1 MTGQLTGQPIIVLDK
16 DKTRT
21 QGRDALGFNITA
33 AKAIADAVR
42 TTLGPKGMDKML
54 VNPVGDM
61 VITNDGATI
70 LQEMDIKHPA
80 AKMMVEIART
90 QEDKAGDGTTSAVV
104 LAGEL
109 LNKARVLVEQD
120 VHPTTI
126 TRGYSLA
133 QEKALEILD
142 ELAIDAS
149 DDVLENI
156 ARTALTGKSADMA
169 LEPLVQ
175 LSVKA
180 AQSIRESG
188 RVNVKENINILHQ
201 RGGSM
206 KDTKFIRGLVIDRA
220 RAHKNMPK
228 KVENARIAV
237 LDTGI
242 EVEKTKTQSKIQILT
257 PELLSEARL
266 EEGRLV
272 EEKVEALAK
281 SGANVVFTEK
291 GIDDAGM
298 HYLAKKG
305 IFAVRRCK
313 DEEIKKVVKATG
325 ARIVSKL
332 DGVEEEDLGR
342 ADVVEERGVGNYK
355 MIYIEGCENPKAISI
370 LIYSGAEHVAD
381 EVERGLDDALRV
393 VGDVIED
400 GKIVAGGGSPE
411 IELAMRLRSYATSLG
426 GREQLA
432 VMAYA
437 DALEEIPKGI
447 AENAGLDAISII
459 ADLRNM
465 HNNGVR
471 TAGINV
477 STGKSQ
483 DMLELG
489 VIEPLR
495 VKTQIIKSAT
505 DAANMILRVDDI
517 LMAKE
522 TGMMDVRPEHTADYY
537 DGISPPDMGEEN

>member
-1 MTGQLTGQPIIVLDK
+1 MAGQLSGQPIIILDK

-21 QGRDALGFNITA
+21 QGKDALGFNITA

-70 LQEMDIKHPA
+70 LKEMDIKHPA

-109 LNKARVLVEQD
+109 LNKARILVEQN

-133 QEKALEILD
+133 QVKALEFMD

-156 ARTALTGKSADMA
+156 ARTALTGKSADLA

-175 LSVKA
+175 LCVKV
-180 AQSIRESG
+180 AQSIKESG
-188 RVNVKENINILHQ
+188 KVNVKENINIIHQ
-201 RGGSM
+201 RGGSI
-206 KDTKFIRGLVIDRA
+206 KDTKFVHGVVIDKA

-228 KVENARIAV
+228 KVENAKIAV

-242 EVEKTKTQSKIQILT
+242 EVEKTNTTSKMQISS
-257 PELLSEARL
+257 PEMLSEARL
-266 EEGRLV
+266 EESKLV

-281 SGANVVFTEK
+281 TGVNVVFTEK
-291 GIDDAGM
+291 GIDDIGM
-298 HYLAKKG
+298 HYLNKKG
-305 IFAVRRCK
+305 ILAIRRCN
-313 DEEIKKVVKATG
+313 DGEIKKIVKATG
-325 ARIVSKL
+325 ARVVSKV
-332 DGVEEEDLGR
+332 DGVEEDDIGHAEL
-342 ADVVEERGVGNYK
+342 VEERGLGNYK
-355 MIYIEGCENPKAISI
+355 MIYVEGCANPKAVSI

-381 EVERGLDDALRV
+381 EVERALDDALRV
-393 VGDVIED
+393 VADVIED

-411 IELAMRLRSYATSLG
+411 LEVAMKLRAYATSVG

-432 VMAYA
+432 IMAYA

-447 AENAGLDAISII
+447 AENAGLDAIDTL
-459 ADLRNM
+459 AELRNM
-465 HNNGVR
+465 HSKGVK
-471 TAGINV
+471 TAGLNV
-477 STGKSQ
+477 FTGKAE

-489 VIEPLR
+489 IVEPLR

-505 DAANMILRVDDI
+505 DAANMILRIDDI

-522 TGMMDVRPEHTADYY
+522 TGMMDVKPEHTADYY
-537 DGISPPDMGEEN
+537 DGIQAPSVDED

>member
-1 MTGQLTGQPIIVLDK
+1 MAGQISGQPIIILDK

-21 QGRDALGFNITA
+21 QGKDALGFNITA
-33 AKAIADAVR
+33 AKAISDAVR

-70 LQEMDIKHPA
+70 LREMDIKHPA

-109 LNKARVLVEQD
+109 LNKAKTLVEQN

-133 QEKALEILD
+133 SIKALEILD
-142 ELAIDAS
+142 ELALDAS
-149 DDVLENI
+149 DDVLANI
-156 ARTALTGKSADMA
+156 ARTALTGKSADLA
-169 LEPLVQ
+169 LAPLVE
-175 LSVKA
+175 LCVNV
-180 AQSIRESG
+180 AQSIKDSG
-188 RVNVKENINILHQ
+188 KVNVKENINIIHQ
-201 RGGSM
+201 RGGSI
-206 KDTKFIRGLVIDRA
+206 KDTKFVHGVVIDKA

-228 KVENARIAV
+228 KVVNAKIAI

-242 EVEKTKTQSKIQILT
+242 EVEKTKATSKIQIT
-257 PELLSEARL
+257 SAEMLSEARL
-266 EEGRLV
+266 EESKLV
-272 EEKVEALAK
+272 EERVEALSR

-291 GIDDAGM
+291 GIDDIGM

-313 DEEIKKVVKATG
+313 DEEIKKLVKATG
-325 ARIVSKL
+325 ARVVSKV
-332 DGVEEEDLGR
+332 DGVEEEDLGK
-342 ADVVEERGVGNYK
+342 ADLVEERGVGNYK
-355 MIYIEGCENPKAISI
+355 MVYVEGCANPKAVSI
-370 LIYSGAEHVAD
+370 LIFSGAEHVAD
-381 EVERGLDDALRV
+381 EVERALDDALRV
-393 VGDVIED
+393 VADVIED

-411 IELAMRLRSYATSLG
+411 MEVAIGLRSYATTLS

-432 VMAYA
+432 VLAYA

-447 AENAGLDAISII
+447 AENAGLDAIDMI

-465 HNNGVR
+465 HSEGVR
-471 TAGINV
+471 TAGLNV
-477 STGKSQ
+477 FTDKAE
-483 DMLELG
+483 DMLGLG
-489 VIEPLR
+489 IVEPLR

-505 DAANMILRVDDI
+505 DAANMILRIDDI

-522 TGMMDVRPEHTADYY
+522 TGMMDVKPEHTADYY
-537 DGISPPDMGEEN
+537 DGIQAPSVEED

>member
-1 MTGQLTGQPIIVLDK
+1 MAGQLSGQPIIILDK
-16 DKTRT
+16 EKTRT
-21 QGRDALGFNITA
+21 QGKEALGFNITA

-70 LQEMDIKHPA
+70 LREMDIKHPA

-109 LNKARVLVEQD
+109 LNKARMLVEQS
-120 VHPTTI
+120 VHPTII
-126 TRGYSLA
+126 TRGYSLS
-133 QEKALEILD
+133 QVKALEIL
-142 ELAIDAS
+142 EEMAIDAT
-149 DDVLENI
+149 DDVLANI
-156 ARTALTGKSADMA
+156 ARTALTGKSADLA
-169 LEPLVQ
+169 LDSLVE
-175 LSVKA
+175 LCVNVA
-180 AQSIRESG
+180 RSIKEG
-188 RVNVKENINILHQ
+188 GKVNVKENINIIHQ
-201 RGGSM
+201 RGGSI
-206 KDTKFIRGLVIDRA
+206 KDTKFVHGVVIDKA

-228 KVENARIAV
+228 KVDNAKIV
-237 LDTGI
+237 ILDTGI
-242 EVEKTKTQSKIQILT
+242 EVEKTKTTSKLQISSA
-257 PELLSEARL
+257 EMLSEARL
-266 EEGRLV
+266 EESMLV
-272 EEKVEALAK
+272 EEKVEALVK

-291 GIDDAGM
+291 GIDDIGM

-313 DEEIKKVVKATG
+313 DEEIKKLVKATG
-325 ARIVSKL
+325 ARVVSKV
-332 DGVEEEDLGR
+332 DGVEEQDLGH
-342 ADVVEERGVGNYK
+342 ADLVEERGLGNYK
-355 MIYIEGCENPKAISI
+355 MIYVEGCANPKAVSI

-381 EVERGLDDALRV
+381 EVERALDDALRV

-411 IELAMRLRSYATSLG
+411 LEVAHKLRSYATSLH

-432 VMAYA
+432 IMAYA

-447 AENAGLDAISII
+447 AENAGLDAIDII
-459 ADLRNM
+459 AELRNM
-465 HNNGVR
+465 HNKGIR

-477 STGKSQ
+477 FTGEPS

-489 VIEPLR
+489 IVEPLR

-505 DAANMILRVDDI
+505 DAANMILRIDDI

-522 TGMMDVRPEHTADYY
+522 TGMMDVKPEHRADYY
-537 DGISPPDMGEEN
+537 DGIQAPDVGED

>member
-1 MTGQLTGQPIIVLDK
+1 MAGQLTGQPVVILDK

-21 QGRDALGFNITA
+21 QGKEALGFNITA

-109 LNKARVLVEQD
+109 LNKAKALVEQD
-120 VHPTTI
+120 VHPTNI
-126 TRGYSLA
+126 ARGYGLA
-133 QEKALEILD
+133 SVKALEILD

-149 DDVLENI
+149 DEVLENI
-156 ARTALTGKSADMA
+156 ARTALTGKSADLA
-169 LEPLVQ
+169 IDPLVQ
-175 LSVKA
+175 LCVKT
-180 AQSIRESG
+180 AQSIKESG
-188 RVNVKENINILHQ
+188 KVNVKDNINILHQ
-201 RGGSM
+201 RGGSI
-206 KDTKFIRGLVIDRA
+206 KDTKFIHGIVIDKA

-237 LDTGI
+237 LDVGI
-242 EVEKTKTQSKIQILT
+242 EVEKTQIESKVQIT
-257 PELLSEARL
+257 SPELLSEARL
-266 EEGRLV
+266 EESRLV
-272 EEKVEALAK
+272 DEKVDALVK

-291 GIDDAGM
+291 GIDDIGM
-298 HYLAKKG
+298 HYLAKRG

-313 DEEIKKVVKATG
+313 EEEIKKIVKATG
-325 ARIVSKL
+325 ARVVSKV
-332 DGVEEEDLGR
+332 DGVEENDLGK
-342 ADVVEERGVGNYK
+342 ADLVEERGVGNYK
-355 MIYIEGCENPKAISI
+355 MVYIEGCENPKAVSI
-370 LIYSGAEHVAD
+370 LIHSGAEHVAD
-381 EVERGLDDALRV
+381 EIERALDDALRV

-400 GKIVAGGGSPE
+400 SKIVAGGGSPE
-411 IELAMRLRSYATSLG
+411 IELAIRLRKYATTLS

-432 VMAYA
+432 IIAYA

-447 AENAGLDAISII
+447 AENAGLDAIDII
-459 ADLRNM
+459 AELRNM
-465 HNNGVR
+465 HSNGVR
-471 TAGINV
+471 TAGVNV
-477 STGKSQ
+477 FTGKAE
-483 DMLELG
+483 DMLELRI
-489 VIEPLR
+489 IEPLR

-505 DAANMILRVDDI
+505 DAATMILRIDDI

-522 TGMMDVRPEHTADYY
+522 TGMMDVNPEHTADYY
-537 DGISPPDMGEEN
+537 DGIQAPSVGDD